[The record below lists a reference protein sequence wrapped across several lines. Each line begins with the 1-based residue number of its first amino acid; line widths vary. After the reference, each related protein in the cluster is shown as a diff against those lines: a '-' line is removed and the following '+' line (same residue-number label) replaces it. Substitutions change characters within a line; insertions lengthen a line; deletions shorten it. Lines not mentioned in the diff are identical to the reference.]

1 MPDVS
6 HSSKLLLN
14 TLSIRVEDCSVNL
27 VGNVIFGKNPTVIYK
42 KIDLIALPYG
52 QIMQILVRIK

>member
-6 HSSKLLLN
+6 LSSKLLLN

-27 VGNVIFGKNPTVIYK
+27 VGNVIFGKNPTVIKLSK
-42 KIDLIALPYG
+42 KIIEV
-52 QIMQILVRIK
+52 LVCFYL